1 MALEILEQGAKK
13 LTLKGTNITFP
24 SIYSRLELACF
35 PDGKSMQV
43 AFYDYQS
50 KTVYDAG
57 EGNIF
62 ISEIPNNSTYSVD
75 IAAGEEQSLQL
86 AHEKAKSQFEALG
99 YIVNIIDLP
108 TV

>member
-1 MALEILEQGAKK
+1 MW
-13 LTLKGTNITFP
+13 NFP
-24 SIYSRLELACF
+24 
-35 PDGKSMQV
+35 
-43 AFYDYQS
+43 
-50 KTVYDAG
+50 
-57 EGNIF
+57 F
-62 ISEIPNNSTYSVD
+62 ISSFITPESCWTEIPNNSTYSVD